1 MFFWYTYFGQID
13 RGDVVMK
20 VLVTDKINEIA
31 KNILL
36 EGENIEVDLLPTM
49 SEEDLCKAIANYDAL
64 MIRSETK
71 VTNNV
76 LEAGKNLKIIGR
88 AGVGVDNVDVESATQ
103 KGVIVVN
110 SPDGNTMAAAEHTV
124 ALMLSMARNIPA
136 AVASTKSGLW
146 ERSKFTGT
154 EVFGKTLGI
163 IGLGKI
169 GSHVAQVALA
179 LGMKVIVCDPYT
191 TQEAVEAIGAE
202 YIPHLD
208 DFWGRCDFIS
218 VHTPKTRET
227 THLINKKSISR
238 MKKGVKLI
246 NCARGGIIDEVAL
259 KEAIESG
266 QVSAAAIDVY
276 EAEPDIKSSPLLNV
290 EGNIVLTPHLGASTS
305 EAQLNVAIDVAHQI
319 KEVLGG
325 GSAASAVNIP
335 SLKPAI
341 LEPVKDYMQLAEN
354 IGELA
359 QQIVGGNLK
368 SIEISAKGKLAS
380 LDISPLETAILKGV
394 FSSFMDNVNY
404 VNAPIIAKQKGL
416 SVTTSKSETSGDYI
430 GLITVKLI
438 TNTSKS
444 LVSGAL
450 IAENIKRI
458 VKIDQYNTSIEPERH
473 MLFVPHENK
482 PSMIAKVATVI
493 GEAGININHMHVVQN
508 IGEKSL
514 MIINTDNAVDK
525 DVLEKIEQIDG
536 VSISKYVKLSA

>member
-1 MFFWYTYFGQID
+1 M
-13 RGDVVMK
+13 R
-20 VLVTDKINEIA
+20 VLITDKINEIA

-36 EGENIEVDLLPTM
+36 EGENIEVDVLPTM
-49 SEEDLCKAIANYDAL
+49 NEDELCKTILNYDAL

-71 VTNNV
+71 VTKKV
-76 LEAGKNLKIIGR
+76 LDAGKNLKIIGR
-88 AGVGVDNVDVESATQ
+88 AGVGVDNVDVDTATQ
-103 KGVIVVN
+103 SGVIVVN
-110 SPDGNTMAAAEHTV
+110 SPDGNTNAAAEHTV

-136 AVASTKSGLW
+136 AVASTKQGLW

-169 GSHVAQVALA
+169 GSHVAKVALA
-179 LGMKVIVCDPYT
+179 LGMKVLVCDPYT
-191 TQEAVEAIGAE
+191 SQEAVEAIGCE
-202 YIPHLD
+202 YVTHLD
-208 DFWGRCDFIS
+208 DFWGKCDFIT

-227 THLINKKSISR
+227 THLINKNSINR
-238 MKKGVKLI
+238 MKKGVKI
-246 NCARGGIIDEVAL
+246 VNCARGGIIDEVAL

-266 QVSAAAIDVY
+266 QIGAVALDVY
-276 EAEPDIKSSPLLNV
+276 EAEPDIKSCPLLGV

-319 KEVLGG
+319 KEVLSG
-325 GSAASAVNIP
+325 GSATSAVNIP
-335 SLKPAI
+335 SLKPTI

-354 IGELA
+354 IGEIA
-359 QQIVGGNLK
+359 QQIVEGNLK

-380 LDISPLETAILKGV
+380 LDISPLETAIIKGV
-394 FSSFMDNVNY
+394 FASFTDGVNY
-404 VNAPIIAKQKGL
+404 VNAPILAKQRGI

-438 TNTSKS
+438 TSTSES

-450 IAENIKRI
+450 IAENIRKI

-473 MLFVPHENK
+473 MLLVPHENK

-493 GEAGININHMHVVQN
+493 GEAGININHMHVVQKQ
-508 IGEKSL
+508 GERSL
-514 MIINTDNAVDK
+514 MVISTDRVVEKEVIDK
-525 DVLEKIEQIDG
+525 IVKIDG
-536 VSISKYVKLSA
+536 VSNSKYVKLTA